1 MTITKTLFSKTAAI
15 PAIALAAMVPF
26 AGIAHAD
33 EAAGDIIVTSQA
45 EMAAWQKGAM
55 VSLNRSLAHS
65 SDVRSAAISDG
76 IVQIAFEMGADG
88 EPTNLEVVSSDAN
101 WVAERVAKRA
111 VRRLGDI
118 SDVPVANAKDA
129 RFLANIVFADNV
141 KEHAELM
148 SEVKKSM
155 GKALASGESGYIVIG
170 G

>member
-45 EMAAWQKGAM
+45 EMAAWQKGAT

-88 EPTNLEVVSSDAN
+88 EPTNLEVIASDAN

-129 RFLANIVFADNV
+129 RFLANIVFADDAE
-141 KEHAELM
+141 EHAELM

-155 GKALASGESGYIVIG
+155 AKTLASGESGYIVIG